1 MGRKKTKKREASGDV
16 DIEMVMKKPLLSSG
30 HQSTPEDIFKSL
42 LQGSNLTLSEFF
54 AKYWEQKPLIIS
66 REQRKT
72 KDNNY
77 SEYCSLAIL
86 KQILNE
92 NDLKFVHDLNVC
104 RYVDGRREDLN
115 GKGVVKVGKLESLI
129 SKKNATVQFHQPQ
142 RFQDS
147 LWKIC
152 SSLECYFQCLV
163 GANVYITPG
172 GSQGLAPHYDDVEV
186 FILQLEGE
194 KHWRLYELPE
204 EERLPRNYSR
214 DLDPASLNT
223 PTHDFVLKV

>member
-115 GKGVVKVGKLESLI
+115 GKGVVK
-129 SKKNATVQFHQPQ
+129 
-142 RFQDS
+142 DS